1 MTDKNSDDEEEEKV
15 VSLLDFKSKL
25 KKKAEAEDAEAFEK
39 VPKFKTPEQK
49 RSFAVDA
56 LSDILSYAVV
66 ELHRAA
72 STSTDEATVQ
82 MLQTTISNIDTA
94 VLSVLHILRVKS
106 PDK

>member
-1 MTDKNSDDEEEEKV
+1 MTDKNSDDEKI
-15 VSLLDFKSKL
+15 VSLKDFKTKL
-25 KKKAEAEDAEAFEK
+25 KEKIKAEDDVTIKTASKFET
-39 VPKFKTPEQK
+39 VEQK
-49 RSFAVDA
+49 RAFAVDA

-94 VLSVLHILRVKS
+94 VLGVLHILRVKS
-106 PDK
+106 PIK

>member
-1 MTDKNSDDEEEEKV
+1 MTDKNSDDEKI
-15 VSLLDFKSKL
+15 VSLKDFKTKL
-25 KKKAEAEDAEAFEK
+25 KEKIKAEDDVAIKTASKFET
-39 VPKFKTPEQK
+39 VEQK
-49 RSFAVDA
+49 RAFAVDA

-94 VLSVLHILRVKS
+94 VLGVLHILRVKS
-106 PDK
+106 PIK